1 MLQFF
6 KNGGFG
12 MFPILALGLALLVT
26 GAAFAR
32 SGRKESEAFLERVMK
47 ATLWASVVAFA
58 LDLMTVGF
66 YVSRQE
72 SVDSGVVRI
81 VAEGFAESLSP
92 VVLGGGF
99 LMIGWIFVALG
110 RRKVD
115 QRLELIPRDT

>member
-12 MFPILALGLALLVT
+12 MFPILALGLVLLGT
-26 GAAFAR
+26 GASFAL
-32 SGRKESEAFLERVMK
+32 SGRKETEAFLERVMK

-66 YVSRQE
+66 FVARQE
-72 SVDSGVVRI
+72 SAVGEVVRI
-81 VAEGFAESLSP
+81 VAEGIAESLSP

-99 LMIGWIFVALG
+99 LMVGWIFVALG

-115 QRLELIPRDT
+115 QRLALTPRDT

>member
-12 MFPILALGLALLVT
+12 MFPILALGLALLAT
-26 GAAFAR
+26 GASFAR
-32 SGRKESEAFLERVMK
+32 SGRKDTEAFLERIMK

-66 YVSRQE
+66 FVARQE
-72 SVDSGVVRI
+72 SVDGGVVRI
-81 VAEGFAESLSP
+81 VAEGIAESLSP

-99 LMIGWIFVALG
+99 LMVGWLFVAVG

-115 QRLELIPRDT
+115 QRLIPLGT